1 MLAKGSCGWPEL
13 TMAFREDDKI
23 FIGYTSPI
31 DYKAILGIILL
42 TVLDSQFVYHHH
54 YLHHHCSSG
63 EHSNDN
69 TIGYS
74 ILLFS
79 TYGIKTW
86 HLTSSL
92 EKGTQTSLLQVLS
105 GSRHFSFNK
114 ENTVTIR
121 ITTDSS
127 IKMADIPKGDEVS
140 EAERTKK
147 DAKSSGYLR

>member
-1 MLAKGSCGWPEL
+1 
-13 TMAFREDDKI
+13 MAFREDDKI

-54 YLHHHCSSG
+54 YLHHHSSSG

-79 TYGIKTW
+79 TYGIKT
-86 HLTSSL
+86 
-92 EKGTQTSLLQVLS
+92 
-105 GSRHFSFNK
+105 
-114 ENTVTIR
+114 
-121 ITTDSS
+121 
-127 IKMADIPKGDEVS
+127 
-140 EAERTKK
+140 
-147 DAKSSGYLR
+147 